1 MTTRTIALIDL
12 IQEAIEALAL
22 DPDQIST
29 ALEWLKAPGS
39 IDDLAGRM
47 GLDPEEAAILTE
59 LHDDMDHGE
68 ERAR

>member
-1 MTTRTIALIDL
+1 MTTRTIALIGL

-22 DPDQIST
+22 DPDQISA

-47 GLDPEEAAILTE
+47 GLDAEEAAILAE
-59 LHDDMDHGE
+59 LHDDMDPSEGL
-68 ERAR
+68 AR